1 MDNGAEFQFKHRLAT
16 IIKDKTLVLITH
28 RMSMIDLVDRLVVMD
43 SGRIIADGPKAAVLN
58 ALKNEQLRAAAKP
71 RTM

>member
-1 MDNGAEFQFKHRLAT
+1 
-16 IIKDKTLVLITH
+16 
-28 RMSMIDLVDRLVVMD
+28 MD

-58 ALKNEQLRAAAKP
+58 ALKNEQLRTAAKP